1 MFKII
6 HRYIFMELLAPFF
19 SALAV
24 FTFIFLLSRILQL
37 TELMINKGV
46 SFWDIAQLFIYATP
60 YFFVLTIPMA
70 VLFSVVLTFMRL
82 SSDNEITALK
92 GAGLSLYQL
101 LPAVA
106 TLCLS
111 GFALTLFVS
120 TYLLPRGNT
129 ALADHIFK
137 MATSRAEVIIRERV
151 FVDEFEGLVLY
162 IEKVDDKT
170 MTLNKIF
177 VADERDPKTETVI
190 LAKKGSLIRDPGRR
204 VLVLRLFDG
213 VIDRLAMDFSQTETI
228 NFRTYDLKVNVH
240 HMVAQRKAQGRHRE
254 ELTMTE
260 LAAKLKTMKKG
271 TVDYYLYFMVYH
283 ERLSIPFACLS
294 LGLLGVALGIQSRAR
309 RTSSG
314 LVLAVSAFLSYY
326 LLYVAAK
333 GLGETGLYPP
343 LLGLW
348 TPNIIFSI
356 LTIYLLVRTAN
367 ERPWMVMAM
376 VGRITR
382 RISRKF
388 SRP

>member
-1 MFKII
+1 M
-6 HRYIFMELLAPFF
+6 
-19 SALAV
+19 
-24 FTFIFLLSRILQL
+24 
-37 TELMINKGV
+37 
-46 SFWDIAQLFIYATP
+46 
-60 YFFVLTIPMA
+60 
-70 VLFSVVLTFMRL
+70 
-82 SSDNEITALK
+82 
-92 GAGLSLYQL
+92 
-101 LPAVA
+101 
-106 TLCLS
+106 
-111 GFALTLFVS
+111 
-120 TYLLPRGNT
+120 
-129 ALADHIFK
+129 
-137 MATSRAEVIIRERV
+137 
-151 FVDEFEGLVLY
+151 DEFEGLVLY

-170 MTLNKIF
+170 MTLNKVF

-190 LAKKGSLIRDPGRR
+190 LAKKGRLIRDPGRR

-213 VIDRLAMDFSQTETI
+213 VIDRLAMDYSQTETI

-260 LAAKLKTMKKG
+260 LAAKLKTMKPG

-314 LVLAVSAFLSYY
+314 LILAVSAFLSYY

-356 LTIYLLVRTAN
+356 LTVYLLIRTAN
-367 ERPWMVMAM
+367 ERPWVVMAL

-382 RISRKF
+382 RITRKF
-388 SRP
+388 SRQ